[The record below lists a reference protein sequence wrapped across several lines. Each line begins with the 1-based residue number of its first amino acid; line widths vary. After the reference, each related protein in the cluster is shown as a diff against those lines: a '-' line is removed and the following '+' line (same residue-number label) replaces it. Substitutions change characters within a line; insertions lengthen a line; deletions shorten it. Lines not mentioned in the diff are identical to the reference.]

1 MKIRKLLTILGVL
14 LALPMTSQT
23 IPAPKREFRGAWI
36 QCVNGQF
43 QGLGRDRMQ
52 ATLSRQLD
60 QLKACGINA
69 IIFQVRAEGDA
80 LYQSPYEPWSRFL
93 TGRQG
98 TPPQPYWDPLAWM
111 IEQCHA
117 RGMELHAWINP
128 YRAKT
133 KGTTQLASNHPYV
146 QHPERFFAYDNQLY
160 FDPGLEENRRY
171 ICQIAA
177 DIVRRY
183 DIDGLHMDDYF
194 YPYPAAG
201 QAIPDD
207 ATYRTHPN
215 GIASRAN
222 WRRYNVNLLV
232 QALYDTVHTVKP
244 WVKFGISPFGI
255 YHNAKPGSN
264 IPGSDTR
271 GLQNYD
277 DLYADVLYWVDKGW
291 VDYVMPQVY
300 WEIGHKAA
308 DYETLVKWW
317 ARYAGGRPLIIG
329 QDVLRTAKAA
339 DPANPA
345 SHQLPRKMQLQ
356 RSLPAVNGSCQW
368 YAASLVDNPGNYAT
382 ALSKVYH
389 RYPALQPLM
398 PFIDDEAPKKVRRL
412 KDVWTSD
419 GLMLFWTA
427 PKAKHYMDVAQQYVV
442 YRFAPGEK
450 IDTSDPSH
458 IVAVTRHTY
467 YKLPYND
474 GRTKYTYVVTALDR
488 LQNESK
494 PVKEKVKL

>member
-1 MKIRKLLTILGVL
+1 
-14 LALPMTSQT
+14 
-23 IPAPKREFRGAWI
+23 
-36 QCVNGQF
+36 
-43 QGLGRDRMQ
+43 
-52 ATLSRQLD
+52 
-60 QLKACGINA
+60 
-69 IIFQVRAEGDA
+69 
-80 LYQSPYEPWSRFL
+80 
-93 TGRQG
+93 
-98 TPPQPYWDPLAWM
+98 M

-207 ATYRTHPN
+207 ATYRAHPN

-271 GLQNYD
+271 GLQNYGRP
-277 DLYADVLYWVDKGW
+277 LRRRPLWVDKGW
-291 VDYVMPQVY
+291 VDYVMPAGVLGDRAQ
-300 WEIGHKAA
+300 
-308 DYETLVKWW
+308 
-317 ARYAGGRPLIIG
+317 GGRL
-329 QDVLRTAKAA
+329 
-339 DPANPA
+339 
-345 SHQLPRKMQLQ
+345 
-356 RSLPAVNGSCQW
+356 
-368 YAASLVDNPGNYAT
+368 
-382 ALSKVYH
+382 
-389 RYPALQPLM
+389 
-398 PFIDDEAPKKVRRL
+398 
-412 KDVWTSD
+412 
-419 GLMLFWTA
+419 
-427 PKAKHYMDVAQQYVV
+427 
-442 YRFAPGEK
+442 
-450 IDTSDPSH
+450 
-458 IVAVTRHTY
+458 
-467 YKLPYND
+467 
-474 GRTKYTYVVTALDR
+474 
-488 LQNESK
+488 
-494 PVKEKVKL
+494 